1 MRNLSLMQNSTT
13 SFQNYL
19 TKSHI
24 FPLHEHGAALV
35 LPTVDRNPLGTD
47 REAEKT
53 KVGMLKSTARPVFF
67 YNLLIPSY
75 VSFAVS
81 VTPEGSK
88 FVFKGN
94 RGDLEVFIPSR
105 FRCIINK
112 RTIKLTSTSSNLQGE
127 FKTVVGSLYRA
138 MLGVT
143 RGYRIKLKTVGVGYK
158 AALTENRLIKMTL
171 GYSHPVHYFLDHCAR
186 IKFSRKNNKF
196 NLQGSN
202 PLILN
207 QTAADLHFFKRPDV
221 YKGKGVR
228 YRGYKLLK
236 KEGKK
241 KK

>member
-1 MRNLSLMQNSTT
+1 MQKSNT

-24 FPLHEHGAALV
+24 FPLHERGAALIR
-35 LPTVDRNPLGTD
+35 PTVDWNRPCTE
-47 REAEKT
+47 REGEKI
-53 KVGMLKSTARPVFF
+53 KVGGLKATARPVFF

-75 VSFAVS
+75 VSFAVIATS
-81 VTPEGSK
+81 EGSK

-94 RGDLEVFIPSR
+94 RGDLQVLIPSR
-105 FRCIINK
+105 FRCIINN
-112 RTIKLTSTSSNLQGE
+112 RTIKLTATSSNLQAE
-127 FKTVVGSLYRA
+127 FKTVVGSFYRA

-143 RGYRIKLKTVGVGYK
+143 KGYRTKLKTVGVGYK
-158 AALTENRLIKMTL
+158 AGLTQNRLIKMAL
-171 GYSHPVHYFLDHCAR
+171 GYSHPVHYFLDYSSR

-207 QTAADLHFFKRPDV
+207 QTAADLHSFKRPDV